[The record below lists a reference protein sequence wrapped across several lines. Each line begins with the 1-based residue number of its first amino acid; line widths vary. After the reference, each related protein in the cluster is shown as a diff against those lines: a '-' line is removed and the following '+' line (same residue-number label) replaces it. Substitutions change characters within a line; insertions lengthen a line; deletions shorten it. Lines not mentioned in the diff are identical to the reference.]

1 MLVNEMLF
9 LSSRIGGMTMTVNEY
24 LEESDLDY
32 DDIILKN
39 EDGEVIKPA
48 TLIQYC
54 NVIRVDENEV
64 IIK

>member
-1 MLVNEMLF
+1 
-9 LSSRIGGMTMTVNEY
+9 MTVNEY
-24 LEESDLDY
+24 LEENDLDY

-54 NVIRVDENEV
+54 NVTRVDGNEV